1 MGLNW
6 TGLPGP
12 DQLSTPCI
20 RTGQGSWGSGRTLGV
35 TTLCGGVSV
44 SVREDEILLFVTLS
58 DMGVPLTHV
67 SAVGCKADG
76 RDTSWVNASGF
87 VLKITRHVFVHA
99 GGLHGEPSA
108 QVHQVTCDG
117 EAEAHTGTLGHG
129 RVRSRTAGSK
139 GGRFVSQTY
148 GLNSFHSLYL
158 QEPRVV
164 TPCSMTVVSRGRTQ

>member
-1 MGLNW
+1 M
-6 TGLPGP
+6 
-12 DQLSTPCI
+12 
-20 RTGQGSWGSGRTLGV
+20 
-35 TTLCGGVSV
+35 
-44 SVREDEILLFVTLS
+44 SVREDRILLFVTLS

-117 EAEAHTGTLGHG
+117 KAEAHAGTLGHG

-139 GGRFVSQTY
+139 GGRVCISNIGSHLVS
-148 GLNSFHSLYL
+148 
-158 QEPRVV
+158 
-164 TPCSMTVVSRGRTQ
+164 